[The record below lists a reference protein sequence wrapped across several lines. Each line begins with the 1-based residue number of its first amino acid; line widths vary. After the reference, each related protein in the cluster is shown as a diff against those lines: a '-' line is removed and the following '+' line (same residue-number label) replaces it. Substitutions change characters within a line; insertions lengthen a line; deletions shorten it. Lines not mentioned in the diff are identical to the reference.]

1 MRIFPASLLLLP
13 LLAVPGPRSQAA
25 SAPGKDFHIRFPDGK
40 VREARVVGLG
50 PKGLSLGLAAGTRE
64 LAFED
69 LLDFQGPARWH
80 PDPELPWLL
89 LHSGTAIRAR
99 ILGGDA
105 EGETLQLRGPV
116 LGSRTVSL
124 DDVAEIRIP
133 RKGQLVEDRQLAVDK
148 EDRDKERLFRYA
160 PLGLD
165 LIKGFLFRISKKG
178 IHFAPWHDE
187 EKPKLFAWSEVGALV
202 LPPPDMEDEKEA
214 QRETGKDAR
223 KEEGVVMVLRTREG
237 SLWRGRPLGFNKGVW
252 RLQTSIGEIRIQGQA
267 IVAGHVL
274 APATRTWLSNLQ
286 PVKVSEH
293 GLVTGEA
300 QWKELFGYRRNRN
313 SVGSLLQVGGA
324 IWTQGLGAH
333 SYSRLEYRVPTGR
346 TRFLTQVGID
356 DSALQGDPSGNAAFR
371 IYLDGK
377 KVAEI
382 PSLKGGQGTRSFP
395 VLRVQAGQT
404 LALEIG
410 FADHIYTGDRGNWL
424 GAVFLP

>member
-1 MRIFPASLLLLP
+1 MRILQPILLLLP
-13 LLAVPGPRSQAA
+13 LLAVQGRQTA
-25 SAPGKDFHIRFPDGK
+25 SAPAKGFHFRFPDGK

-64 LAFED
+64 LAFGD
-69 LLDFQGPARWH
+69 LLDFQGPGRWH
-80 PDPELPWLL
+80 PDPDLPWLL

-105 EGETLQLRGPV
+105 EGESLQLRGPV

-133 RKGQLVEDRQLAVDK
+133 RKGRLVEDRQLAVDK
-148 EDRDKERLFRYA
+148 EDRDKERLFRHA

-165 LIKGFLFRISKKG
+165 LIKGFLFRISEKG

-187 EKPKLFAWSEVGALV
+187 EKPKLFPWAEVGALV
-202 LPPPDMEDEKEA
+202 LPPPDVEDEKEA
-214 QRETGKDAR
+214 QPDAGKDAR
-223 KEEGVVMVLRTREG
+223 KDKGVVMVLRTRDG
-237 SLWRGRPLGFNKGVW
+237 SLWRGRPVGFSKGVW
-252 RLQTSIGEIRIQGQA
+252 HLQTSIGEILIPGQA

-274 APATRTWLSNLQ
+274 APATRTWLSDLQ
-286 PVKVSEH
+286 PIKVTEH

-333 SYSRLEYRVPTGR
+333 SYSRLEYQVPEGR

-356 DSALQGDPSGNAAFR
+356 DSALQADPSGNAAFR